1 MIKVYTLTIAYNN
14 TTEEVEYIS
23 EEVVDEDDNISNYG
37 TLDINKKEFWDS
49 ISSDKAIEIMK
60 EIAES

>member
-23 EEVVDEDDNISNYG
+23 EEIVDEDDNIANYG